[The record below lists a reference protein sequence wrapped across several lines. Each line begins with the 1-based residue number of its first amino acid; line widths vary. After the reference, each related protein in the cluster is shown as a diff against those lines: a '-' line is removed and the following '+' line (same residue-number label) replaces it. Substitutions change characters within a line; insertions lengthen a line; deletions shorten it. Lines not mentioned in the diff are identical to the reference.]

1 MIEKKEPVG
10 YLVDSRTGEITNE
23 LYEGDRHR
31 IIRKKQIDYSSKNE
45 DTIEEDKMYEFGQDT
60 KFSMLSSFSAK
71 QLADENLTSAQYRVM
86 LLMISN
92 TNYKSGLIAFGN
104 NKPMTSEWITK
115 ALKINKKT
123 TDSCLRVLRDKG
135 IINQSTTNNKTKYF
149 FNPYIQ
155 YRGRW
160 INKTLYEMFKNTK
173 WAKQNK

>member
-10 YLVDSRTGEITNE
+10 QIIDLITGEITNE

-31 IIRKKQIDYSSKNE
+31 IIRKKQIDYSSKNG
-45 DTIEEDKMYEFGQDT
+45 DAIEEDKMYEFGQDT

-92 TNYKSGLIAFGN
+92 THYKSGLIAFKN

-115 ALKINKKT
+115 ALNINART
-123 TDSCLRVLRDKG
+123 TDNSIKTLIDKG
-135 IINQSTTNNKTKYF
+135 IIAQNITNHRVKYF

-160 INKTLYEMFKNTK
+160 INRTLYEMFKNTK
-173 WAKQNK
+173 WSNQDK